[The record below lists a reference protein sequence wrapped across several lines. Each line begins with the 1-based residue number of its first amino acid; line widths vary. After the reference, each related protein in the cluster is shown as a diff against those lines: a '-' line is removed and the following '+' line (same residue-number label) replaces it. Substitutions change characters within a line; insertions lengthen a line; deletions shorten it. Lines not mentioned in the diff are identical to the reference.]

1 MKVSLFTLLFFS
13 FSTSKL
19 KMSKPLRT
27 KDNIGRIQDFKMMIW
42 LVTYYEFFLAKVENY
57 MASVEFI
64 ARNNIKGI

>member
-1 MKVSLFTLLFFS
+1 
-13 FSTSKL
+13 
-19 KMSKPLRT
+19 MSKPLRT